1 MVISKLPISV
11 YESSL
16 TSEKECRKTSRKELT
31 RNTLK
36 GTCEKRPEKNL
47 QKLSS
52 SGHLNFLKKFTKS
65 VFIWS

>member
-1 MVISKLPISV
+1 MVISKLPISL

-16 TSEKECRKTSRKELT
+16 TSQKECRKTPRKELM

-36 GTCEKRPEKNL
+36 ESWEKRPEKNL

-52 SGHLNFLKKFTKS
+52 SGHLNFFKKFTKS
-65 VFIWS
+65 VFICS